1 MTVVLLVTSRNRWAL
16 RGRPDDHR
24 RYGGRAHDDL
34 LLVAQM
40 PKILRLA
47 GTDMVWE
54 LDEAVDLQQLAQE
67 LVTARAS
74 NQFVSCMARL
84 PGQAQLAW
92 LTINPAQLSWWCVGE
107 EKDPS
112 GTDGVQW

>member
-1 MTVVLLVTSRNRWAL
+1 
-16 RGRPDDHR
+16 
-24 RYGGRAHDDL
+24 
-34 LLVAQM
+34 M